1 MQEKN
6 SKKRNSILIIIGL
19 VLLIVIVVITSIV
32 LNFKKQKLEDME
44 DQNQQIEDALPEEGD
59 QDVVGGDEQIT
70 AYVLWQ

>member
-6 SKKRNSILIIIGL
+6 SKKRNSLLIVIGL
-19 VLLIVIVVITSIV
+19 VLLIAIVVITSIV

>member
-6 SKKRNSILIIIGL
+6 SKKRNSLLIVIGL
-19 VLLIVIVVITSIV
+19 VLLIAIVVITSIV

-59 QDVVGGDEQIT
+59 QDVVGGDGQTT